1 MLRGAEALKE
11 ICRHRIHAEPHHL
24 SADGAFSWEE
34 AECLGAC
41 VNAPMVQIG
50 KDTFEDLTPETFERV
65 LDSFAAGRPPK
76 PGPMINR
83 QLSAPIGGETSLTDP
98 TLFDGSVVG
107 SWRDRFEAAEKA
119 RAEAK
124 AAADAAPAKT

>member
-1 MLRGAEALKE
+1 
-11 ICRHRIHAEPHHL
+11 
-24 SADGAFSWEE
+24 
-34 AECLGAC
+34 
-41 VNAPMVQIG
+41 MVQIG
-50 KDTFEDLTPETFERV
+50 KDTFEDLTPEAFERV
-65 LDSFAAGRPPK
+65 LDGFAAGRPPK

-107 SWRDRFEAAEKA
+107 SWRARFEAAEKA

-124 AAADAAPAKT
+124 AAADAAPAPAKT